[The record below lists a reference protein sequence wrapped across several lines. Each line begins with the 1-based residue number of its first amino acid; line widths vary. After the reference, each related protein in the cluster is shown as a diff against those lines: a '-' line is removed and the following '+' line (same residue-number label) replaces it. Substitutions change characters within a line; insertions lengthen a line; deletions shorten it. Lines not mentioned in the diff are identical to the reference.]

1 MRDFT
6 EIWQLQDTIITA
18 VNACG
23 YGVWD
28 LHATN
33 WGFHLELT
41 EHLDDAEICNIC
53 SQLPLSGDYKRRRH
67 KRFCSKFV
75 QLLIIDVQK

>member
-28 LHATN
+28 LHATS

-41 EHLDDAEICNIC
+41 EHLDDAEISNIC
-53 SQLPLSGDYKRRRH
+53 SNF
-67 KRFCSKFV
+67 RFLEITKEKAQMVLF
-75 QLLIIDVQK
+75 

>member
-18 VNACG
+18 VNACC

-28 LHATN
+28 LHETSD
-33 WGFHLELT
+33 GFHLELR
-41 EHLDDAEICNIC
+41 EHLDEDEISNLCC
-53 SQLPLSGDYKRRRH
+53 QLPLSADYDGEGKNGSVLRLNI
-67 KRFCSKFV
+67 C
-75 QLLIIDVQK
+75 

>member
-28 LHATN
+28 LHATS

-41 EHLDDAEICNIC
+41 EHLDDAEICNIYNPQNEMF
-53 SQLPLSGDYKRRRH
+53 SHFGTKR
-67 KRFCSKFV
+67 
-75 QLLIIDVQK
+75 

>member
-28 LHATN
+28 LHATS
-33 WGFHLELT
+33 WGFIWMMQKSAISAVNFRFLEIMKEKAQMVL
-41 EHLDDAEICNIC
+41 
-53 SQLPLSGDYKRRRH
+53 
-67 KRFCSKFV
+67 F
-75 QLLIIDVQK
+75 

>member
-6 EIWQLQDTIITA
+6 EIWQLQDTIMTV

-23 YGVWD
+23 HGVWD
-28 LHATN
+28 LHATS

-41 EHLDDAEICNIC
+41 EHLDDTEISNIC
-53 SQLPLSGDYKRRRH
+53 SQLPLSADYEGEGING
-67 KRFCSKFV
+67 SV
-75 QLLIIDVQK
+75 LSLYNY

>member
-1 MRDFT
+1 MRGFT

-28 LHATN
+28 LHATS

-41 EHLDDAEICNIC
+41 EHLDDAEICKMMQKSAISAVNF
-53 SQLPLSGDYKRRRH
+53 
-67 KRFCSKFV
+67 RFLEIMKE
-75 QLLIIDVQK
+75 KA

>member
-28 LHATN
+28 LHATS

-41 EHLDDAEICNIC
+41 EHWMMQKSAISAVNFRFLEIM
-53 SQLPLSGDYKRRRH
+53 KEMA
-67 KRFCSKFV
+67 
-75 QLLIIDVQK
+75 

>member
-1 MRDFT
+1 MGGKERMRDFT
-6 EIWQLQDTIITA
+6 EIWQLQDSIITA

-23 YGVWD
+23 YSVWD
-28 LHATN
+28 LHATS

-53 SQLPLSGDYKRRRH
+53 SQLPLSGDYEGEGTNG
-67 KRFCSKFV
+67 SV
-75 QLLIIDVQK
+75 LSLYNY

>member
-1 MRDFT
+1 MDGKERMRDFT

-53 SQLPLSGDYKRRRH
+53 SQLPLSGDYEGEGING
-67 KRFCSKFV
+67 SV
-75 QLLIIDVQK
+75 LSLYNY

>member
-28 LHATN
+28 LHATS

-41 EHLDDAEICNIC
+41 EPVGGINLAHT
-53 SQLPLSGDYKRRRH
+53 
-67 KRFCSKFV
+67 
-75 QLLIIDVQK
+75 

>member
-41 EHLDDAEICNIC
+41 EHLDDAEIW
-53 SQLPLSGDYKRRRH
+53 R
-67 KRFCSKFV
+67 V
-75 QLLIIDVQK
+75 

>member
-28 LHATN
+28 LHATS
-33 WGFHLELT
+33 WGFTQYASMARL
-41 EHLDDAEICNIC
+41 
-53 SQLPLSGDYKRRRH
+53 R
-67 KRFCSKFV
+67 
-75 QLLIIDVQK
+75 

>member
-1 MRDFT
+1 MGGKESMRDFT

-28 LHATN
+28 LHATS

-53 SQLPLSGDYKRRRH
+53 SQLPLFGDYKGEGTNG
-67 KRFCSKFV
+67 SV
-75 QLLIIDVQK
+75 LSLYNY

>member
-28 LHATN
+28 LHATS
-33 WGFHLELT
+33 WGTLCGQDNT
-41 EHLDDAEICNIC
+41 M
-53 SQLPLSGDYKRRRH
+53 K
-67 KRFCSKFV
+67 
-75 QLLIIDVQK
+75 LLHIFPEYQ

>member
-1 MRDFT
+1 MGGKERMRDFT

-28 LHATN
+28 LHATS

-41 EHLDDAEICNIC
+41 EHLDDAKSAISAVNFRFLEIM
-53 SQLPLSGDYKRRRH
+53 KE
-67 KRFCSKFV
+67 KA
-75 QLLIIDVQK
+75 